1 MANRKY
7 LFFADGAKTL
17 GNADLAK
24 LFRDTANQE
33 TEHAFAHFRL
43 LHPELV
49 VEDPCGLSDEQ
60 KQLILSRCLQLA
72 IEGET
77 YERVH
82 HDVSGIC
89 SRCPQ
94 GSGSLSHG

>member
-1 MANRKY
+1 MDLAKPSTAANLEAAFVGESMANRKY
-7 LFFADGAKTL
+7 LFFADVAKTL

-49 VEDPCGLSDEQ
+49 VEDPSSLSD
-60 KQLILSRCLQLA
+60 
-72 IEGET
+72 
-77 YERVH
+77 
-82 HDVSGIC
+82 
-89 SRCPQ
+89 
-94 GSGSLSHG
+94 